1 MKRGRPLLV
10 FALLAVALLR
20 GTVAAQAYTADQQE
34 YLHAVFARY
43 DASKD
48 DLVRRPEFPGSDAQY
63 ELLDADHDAAVT
75 LAEFL
80 ASAVAKRLVLA
91 REAAR
96 REPRARTTYD
106 ALVVAR
112 LANVARFD
120 RDRDGRVTAAEW
132 TGSDA
137 AFRTLDLNADAVL
150 DSRDRKLADRDAKA
164 DADPLAAVRKALP
177 RPEELLTKLDRDKD
191 GTLIVSELP
200 ADIAALMPRFDR
212 NRNQHLE
219 PEELAAMVAA
229 VAEVIRRRDLGD
241 ADDRPRA
248 PDIPFA
254 TWDKDKDGRLDK
266 EEFEQRYLFV
276 RVDLDRDGYVTKPE
290 VERFKRGFEG
300 TDFVSRFDLN
310 GDGEV
315 TPAEFGGASEVF
327 RRLDRNGDGVVSRN
341 E

>member
-1 MKRGRPLLV
+1 MIRRSGRSLFLV
-10 FALLAVALLR
+10 FVLLG
-20 GTVAAQAYTADQQE
+20 GTLGAQDFTADQQE
-34 YLHAVFARY
+34 HLRAVFARY
-43 DASKD
+43 DASED
-48 DLVRRPEFPGSDAQY
+48 DLVVRPEFPGSDAQY
-63 ELLDADHDAAVT
+63 ELLDANHDGAVT
-75 LAEFL
+75 LAEFV

-91 REAAR
+91 REAAK
-96 REPRARTTYD
+96 REPRARTSHD
-106 ALVVAR
+106 ELVAPR
-112 LANVARFD
+112 LTHLARFD

-132 TGSDA
+132 TGSDS

-150 DSRDRKLADRDAKA
+150 DSRDRKLAERDSKA
-164 DADPLAAVRKALP
+164 ETNPLAAMRKALP
-177 RPEELLTKLDRDKD
+177 RQEELLAKLDRDKD
-191 GTLIVSELP
+191 GSLAVSELP
-200 ADIAALMPRFDR
+200 AELATLMPRFDR

-219 PEELAAMVAA
+219 LEELAAMVAA
-229 VAEVIRRRDLGD
+229 VAEVIRRRDLGA

-248 PDIPFA
+248 PDIAFA

-310 GDGEV
+310 GDGKV

-327 RRLDRNGDGVVSRN
+327 RRLDRNGDGVVSRT

>member
-1 MKRGRPLLV
+1 MNRRRPLLV
-10 FALLAVALLR
+10 FALLG
-20 GTVAAQAYTADQQE
+20 GTVAGQDYTPDQQE
-34 YLHAVFARY
+34 YLRAVFARY

-63 ELLDADHDAAVT
+63 ELLDTNRDAAVT
-75 LAEFL
+75 MAEFM

-91 REAAR
+91 RESAK

-106 ALVVAR
+106 ALAADR
-112 LANVARFD
+112 LANLARFD
-120 RDRDGRVTAAEW
+120 RDRDGRVTEAEW
-132 TGSDA
+132 SGSDA

-177 RPEELLTKLDRDKD
+177 PPEELLTKHDRDKD
-191 GTLIVSELP
+191 GTLVLSELP
-200 ADIAALMPRFDR
+200 ADLAALMPRFDR

-219 PEELAAMVAA
+219 PDELGAMVAG
-229 VAEVIRRRDLGD
+229 VAEVVRRRDVGD

-266 EEFEQRYLFV
+266 DEFEQRYLFV
-276 RVDLDRDGYVTKPE
+276 RVDLDRDGYVTRPE

-310 GDGEV
+310 GDGKV